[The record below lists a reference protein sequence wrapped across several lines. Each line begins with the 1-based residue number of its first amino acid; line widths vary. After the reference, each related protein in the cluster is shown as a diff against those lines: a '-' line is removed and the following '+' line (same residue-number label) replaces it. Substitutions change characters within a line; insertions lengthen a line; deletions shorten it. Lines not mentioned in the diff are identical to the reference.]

1 MKSKKN
7 QTSMESKHF
16 ADILYVFHKNHKDYI
31 NFEFAKYDLSLI
43 QIMCIFKVY
52 QNEGVNQKD
61 LANDLSLTKGAITKT
76 VAKLESNGYIARE
89 KFPED
94 KRHYLLRLTEKGE
107 ELIPVMID
115 INEKWERELGLDEI
129 DSEFLETFKKLS
141 SRSIELNQKRDV
153 GN

>member
-7 QTSMESKHF
+7 QTFMESKHF

-129 DSEFLETFKKLS
+129 DSEFLETLKKLTL
-141 SRSIELNQKRDV
+141 RAIEMNKKRDI
-153 GN
+153 GD

>member
-16 ADILYVFHKNHKDYI
+16 ADILYIFHKNHKDYL

-61 LANDLSLTKGAITKT
+61 LATDLSLTKGAITK
-76 VAKLESNGYIARE
+76 
-89 KFPED
+89 
-94 KRHYLLRLTEKGE
+94 RLQNWNQ
-107 ELIPVMID
+107 MD
-115 INEKWERELGLDEI
+115 ISHVKNCLKTNAITL
-129 DSEFLETFKKLS
+129 
-141 SRSIELNQKRDV
+141 
-153 GN
+153 